1 MTNEA
6 AAKKLS
12 RTRYHA
18 ISLSRLLVSLV
29 GGNSFWQRIGGEGGG
44 ISSYASCILNFK
56 RRCRLYSRILENVKQ
71 IPISSETDIG
81 LSERG
86 HPLGVVPI
94 LNTRPKIINCR
105 TVSTDENEMK
115 ALCFPIVATVPPFL
129 PIFSRTISNAFY
141 TSLSTRT
148 YFRRGNACARE
159 RFVNGITRLKYGS
172 NELWNL
178 FEKVGSMIKRIW
190 MKIFWLVRYI
200 LNFFL
205 FFSYNFLLVIR
216 PIQVKF
222 SYARKLLNLIYSETK
237 PQTKKIIF
245 FFPRLISESS
255 WKILYLYLNLI
266 L

>member
-1 MTNEA
+1 MSN
-6 AAKKLS
+6 KS
-12 RTRYHA
+12 RFH
-18 ISLSRLLVSLV
+18 
-29 GGNSFWQRIGGEGGG
+29 Q
-44 ISSYASCILNFK
+44 K
-56 RRCRLYSRILENVKQ
+56 
-71 IPISSETDIG
+71 PISVYQS
-81 LSERG
+81 
-86 HPLGVVPI
+86 VVIRSVCVVVSI
-94 LNTRPKIINCR
+94 LNTRPKTINCR

-200 LNFFL
+200 LNFF
-205 FFSYNFLLVIR
+205 
-216 PIQVKF
+216 
-222 SYARKLLNLIYSETK
+222 
-237 PQTKKIIF
+237 F
-245 FFPRLISESS
+245 FFFRITFYS
-255 WKILYLYLNLI
+255 
-266 L
+266 

>member
-29 GGNSFWQRIGGEGGG
+29 GGNSFWQRIGGEEGG

-94 LNTRPKIINCR
+94 LNTRPKTINCR

-159 RFVNGITRLKYGS
+159 RFVNGIKIWIEWIMKFIREGWIDDQKNL
-172 NELWNL
+172 NE
-178 FEKVGSMIKRIW
+178 
-190 MKIFWLVRYI
+190 
-200 LNFFL
+200 NFL
-205 FFSYNFLLVIR
+205 IGTIYLEFFS
-216 PIQVKF
+216 
-222 SYARKLLNLIYSETK
+222 
-237 PQTKKIIF
+237 F
-245 FFPRLISESS
+245 FFRITFYS
-255 WKILYLYLNLI
+255 
-266 L
+266 